1 MRQKAYQSR
10 ILITYLIILTIILE
24 VIFIFIL
31 NSYKIYKYKEFYCI
45 MSQKNTCL
53 LVIKKKEKKLLYKN
67 SILYIKNKK
76 IKFQIVEDNGIVIT
90 KNKEIYNE
98 VLIKLNRNYPGKETL
113 NVLLLDKK
121 IKLLEIF
128 KLIWEG
134 D

>member
-10 ILITYLIILTIILE
+10 LLITYLIMLTIILE

-45 MSQKNTCL
+45 MSQKNTCF

-113 NVLLLDKK
+113 NVLLPDKK

>member
-10 ILITYLIILTIILE
+10 LLITYLIMLTIILE

-98 VLIKLNRNYPGKETL
+98 VLIKLDRNYPGKETL
-113 NVLLLDKK
+113 NVLLPDKK

>member
-98 VLIKLNRNYPGKETL
+98 VLIKLDRNYPGKETL
-113 NVLLLDKK
+113 NVLLPDKK

>member
-10 ILITYLIILTIILE
+10 LLITYLIMLTIILE

-31 NSYKIYKYKEFYCI
+31 NSNKIYKYKEFYCI

-113 NVLLLDKK
+113 NVLLPDKK

>member
-31 NSYKIYKYKEFYCI
+31 NSNKIYKYKEFYCI

-67 SILYIKNKK
+67 SIL
-76 IKFQIVEDNGIVIT
+76 VIT

>member
-10 ILITYLIILTIILE
+10 LLITYLIMLTIILE
-24 VIFIFIL
+24 VVFIFIL
-31 NSYKIYKYKEFYCI
+31 NSNKIYKYKEFYCI

-98 VLIKLNRNYPGKETL
+98 VLIKLDRNYPGKETL
-113 NVLLLDKK
+113 TILFPDRK

>member
-10 ILITYLIILTIILE
+10 LLITYLIMLTIILE

-113 NVLLLDKK
+113 NVLLPDKK

-128 KLIWEG
+128 KLILEG

>member
-76 IKFQIVEDNGIVIT
+76 IKFQIIEDNGIVIT

>member
-10 ILITYLIILTIILE
+10 LLITYLIMLTIILE
-24 VIFIFIL
+24 VVFIFIL

-98 VLIKLNRNYPGKETL
+98 VLIKLSRNYPGKETL
-113 NVLLLDKK
+113 NVLLPDKK

>member
-76 IKFQIVEDNGIVIT
+76 IKFQIIEDNGIVIT

-113 NVLLLDKK
+113 NVFLPDKK

>member
-10 ILITYLIILTIILE
+10 LLITYLIMLTIILE

-98 VLIKLNRNYPGKETL
+98 VLIKLNRNYPGKDTL
-113 NVLLLDKK
+113 NVLLPDKK

>member
-10 ILITYLIILTIILE
+10 LLITYLIMFTIILE
-24 VIFIFIL
+24 VVFIFIL
-31 NSYKIYKYKEFYCI
+31 NSNKIYKYKEFYCI

-113 NVLLLDKK
+113 NVLFPDRK

>member
-10 ILITYLIILTIILE
+10 LLITYLIMLTIILE

-113 NVLLLDKK
+113 NVLLPDKK

>member
-31 NSYKIYKYKEFYCI
+31 NSNKIYKYKEFYCI

-90 KNKEIYNE
+90 KNNEIYYE

-113 NVLLLDKK
+113 NVLLPDKK

>member
-1 MRQKAYQSR
+1 MRQKAYQSK

-31 NSYKIYKYKEFYCI
+31 NSNKFYKYKEFYCI

-53 LVIKKKEKKLLYKN
+53 LVIKKKEKNLLYKN

-113 NVLLLDKK
+113 NVLLPDKK

>member
-113 NVLLLDKK
+113 NVLLPDKK

-128 KLIWEG
+128 KLILEG

>member
-31 NSYKIYKYKEFYCI
+31 NSNKIYKYKEFYCI

-113 NVLLLDKK
+113 NVLLPDKK

-128 KLIWEG
+128 KLILEG